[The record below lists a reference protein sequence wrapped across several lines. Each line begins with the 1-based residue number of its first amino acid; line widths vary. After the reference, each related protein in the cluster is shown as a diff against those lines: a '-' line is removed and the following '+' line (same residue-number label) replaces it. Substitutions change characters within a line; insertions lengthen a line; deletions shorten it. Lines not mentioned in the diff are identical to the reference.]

1 MGLADLHIHSI
12 HSWDGTSAVS
22 AILKKASHHL
32 KLDVIAI
39 TDHDEI
45 NGALEALMLAPYY
58 GIEVVPGIEISTRDG
73 HLLGL
78 YVTRKI
84 PAGMPLIDTLLCIKD
99 AGGIAIA
106 AHPSASG
113 MTNLSETV
121 ITEALNHPRACE
133 VLVGIETYN
142 ASLVFMHSNR
152 EASKMAER
160 LPVARTGNSDAHLLW
175 LVGQGATYFPGK
187 TAADLRSAL
196 INRQTSVVRGRRKS
210 NMVMILHWLVRKT
223 LRKAGMVSWN
233 PAPWLALQ
241 FGKVDDPLQAQLVY
255 NTK

>member
-12 HSWDGTSAVS
+12 HSWDGTSTVS

-45 NGALEALMLAPYY
+45 SGAMEAVMLAPYY
-58 GIEVVPGIEISTRDG
+58 GIEVVPGIEISTKKG

-78 YVTRKI
+78 YVHKKI
-84 PAGMPLIDTLLCIKD
+84 PAGLSLIDTLLYIGEL
-99 AGGIAIA
+99 GGIAIA
-106 AHPSASG
+106 AHPSANG
-113 MTNLSETV
+113 MTSLSEQT
-121 ITEALNHPRACE
+121 IAQALSHPQAGK
-133 VLVGIETYN
+133 VLVGIETFN
-142 ASLVFMHSNR
+142 ASLVFMRSNR
-152 EASKMAER
+152 EAARMAQR
-160 LPVARTGNSDAHLLW
+160 LPVARVGNSDAHLLW

-187 TAADLRSAL
+187 SASDLRNAL
-196 INRQTSVVRGRRKS
+196 VNRQTSIVRGRRKS
-210 NMVMILHWLVRKT
+210 NMVMIPHWLVRKT

-233 PAPWLALQ
+233 PAPRLALQ
-241 FGKVDDPLQAQLVY
+241 FGRVDDPLQSRLVY

>member
-1 MGLADLHIHSI
+1 MGLADLHIHSV
-12 HSWDGTSAVS
+12 HSWDGTCTVS

-45 NGALEALMLAPYY
+45 NGALEAFMLAPEY

-78 YVTRKI
+78 YVYRKI
-84 PAGMPLIDTLLCIKD
+84 PAGLSLIDTLLYIGD
-99 AGGIAIA
+99 LGGIAVA
-106 AHPSASG
+106 AHPMANG
-113 MTNLSETV
+113 MTSLSERV
-121 ITEALNHPRACE
+121 IKDALNHPVAGK

-142 ASLVFMHSNR
+142 ASLVFMRSNR
-152 EASKMAER
+152 EASRMAQK
-160 LPVARTGNSDAHLLW
+160 LPVAKVGNSDAHLLW

-187 TAADLRSAL
+187 TAKDLRKAL
-196 INRQTSVVRGRRKS
+196 ENQQTSIVHGKRKS
-210 NMVMILHWLVRKT
+210 NMVMIPHWLVRKS
-223 LRKAGMVSWN
+223 LRRAGMVSWN
-233 PAPWLALQ
+233 PAPQLSLQ
-241 FGKVDDPLQAQLVY
+241 FGRVDDPLQSQLIY